1 MVYLEHI
8 IFHPPIFRADCEHPR
23 VFATKKGITTHMAV
37 ITGDEGLRTRLRC
50 EELIISSINHT
61 TQLKFKRSLTPDEIV
76 IIRAIYQSNSSY
88 HISEFSLKAL
98 GRIYFTNSKEQH
110 PEEGRV
116 HSGYY

>member
-1 MVYLEHI
+1 MVYLERI

-23 VFATKKGITTHMAV
+23 VIATKKGITTHMSV
-37 ITGDEGLRTRLRC
+37 ITSDEGHRAQLKC

-61 TQLKFKRSLTPDEIV
+61 TQLKFKRLLTPAEILT
-76 IIRAIYQSNSSY
+76 IRAIYQSNSSY

-110 PEEGRV
+110 PEESRV